1 MLNGDSLTSIFAVTL
16 MIMTVLMLGYHL
28 AHFMSKH
35 EFKSS
40 ESYAVI
46 DRLPKLVQKSLGELL
61 PKSSPEKFQAFL
73 VPTGDF
79 RFFIGVPRHQDT
91 AQPPLRIM
99 LARTA
104 SS

>member
-40 ESYAVI
+40 ESYTVI
-46 DRLPKLVQKSLGELL
+46 DRLAETG
-61 PKSSPEKFQAFL
+61 PEVIVLA
-73 VPTGDF
+73 P
-79 RFFIGVPRHQDT
+79 
-91 AQPPLRIM
+91 AQE
-99 LARTA
+99 
-104 SS
+104 

>member
-40 ESYAVI
+40 ESYTVI
-46 DRLPKLVQKSLGELL
+46 DRLTETG
-61 PKSSPEKFQAFL
+61 PEVIVLA
-73 VPTGDF
+73 P
-79 RFFIGVPRHQDT
+79 
-91 AQPPLRIM
+91 AQE
-99 LARTA
+99 
-104 SS
+104 

>member
-40 ESYAVI
+40 ESYTVI
-46 DRLPKLVQKSLGELL
+46 DRLNETG
-61 PKSSPEKFQAFL
+61 PEVIVLA
-73 VPTGDF
+73 P
-79 RFFIGVPRHQDT
+79 
-91 AQPPLRIM
+91 AQE
-99 LARTA
+99 
-104 SS
+104 